1 MNGRLNIILAFS
13 FTFLI
18 ILQTKAQQ
26 IASRIPKEAS
36 LVAVINTKDILKHS
50 NADLLNELLVK
61 INFFDIFQQQTAQ
74 KPVRLEDMGI
84 DMEQYSYMYHKNT
97 DSISYLGYIL
107 PLNNREKFEAMLP
120 YTIGKVAT
128 EDGFLKATNISG
140 TLLAWNKEVLYIL
153 SGGLNYNFF
162 YNDSVA
168 TRYGIDN
175 VDMAATP
182 VYIEN
187 GSYDEVAD
195 ATPDSTYSYTENDI
209 DSLMSTEAPYSAS
222 SVIYGDIRD
231 EKEVTFEAYDFGR
244 ERADTININDIWT
257 EEDKNYSDSIARIHE
272 HVQQKNDSIRN
283 ALEVQWIDKEM
294 QHLLSAN
301 HKGLDEKTLKSIHEK
316 MPLMRAWVKNVDELY
331 LGLLPLAYMSS
342 WYHGFKPYYFR
353 YGYGQAFLDLQLEEH
368 TLKLKTRVDLDK
380 DLLQVAKHIYNQ
392 KPNPK
397 FFRYFKAQTVGFL
410 SLNINSEAYM
420 KELPTYISKRF
431 GSLFGKEPEIA
442 PFLAL
447 AMDVAF
453 DEQALAKIMPG
464 DHLVLLN
471 GVTKLKTEYTDY
483 EYNNDY
489 DLKEVKRTK
498 EETVPS
504 FVWMFT
510 SKDQRLLLSGL
521 QLAVAMK
528 KATLDNDIFEIERNS
543 GRGFPIYMMCQEDLV
558 FVSNDRTE
566 LEEIKE
572 GKTQSMANKHFERI
586 IRNNKFSA
594 VVQTNRIPT
603 ILKDMDIPV
612 SQDWQT
618 NVDELAGY
626 GDVTITSKG
635 IVNNQIVGEIGVSF
649 PPQQRNGLEFLLKK
663 MSHFTSE

>member
-36 LVAVINTKDILKHS
+36 LVALMNTKDILKHS
-50 NADLLNELLVK
+50 NADLLNELLTK
-61 INFFDIFQQQTAQ
+61 INFFDTFQQQTGQ
-74 KPVRLEDMGI
+74 KSVRLEDMGI
-84 DMEQYSYMYHKNT
+84 DLEQYSYMYHKNT

-128 EDGFLKATNISG
+128 ENGFFRATNISE

-175 VDMAATP
+175 VDMAAMP

-195 ATPDSTYSYTENDI
+195 ATPDSTYSYTENNI
-209 DSLMSTEAPYSAS
+209 DSLMSTEVPDSTS

-244 ERADTININDIWT
+244 ERADTIDINDIWT

-272 HVQQKNDSIRN
+272 RVQQKNDSIRN
-283 ALEVQWIDKEM
+283 ALEVQWMDKEM

-342 WYHGFKPYYFR
+342 WYYGFKPYYFR
-353 YGYGQAFLDLQLEEH
+353 YGYGQAFLDLQLEEQ

-380 DLLQVAKHIYNQ
+380 DLLQVAKRIYNQ

-447 AMDVAF
+447 AMDVVF

-471 GVTKLKTEYTDY
+471 GVTKLRTEYTDY

-489 DLKEVKRTK
+489 NLKEVKRTK
-498 EETVPS
+498 EETVPR

-528 KATLDNDIFEIERNS
+528 KATLNKDIFEIERNR
-543 GRGFPIYMMCQEDLV
+543 GHGFPIYMMCQEDLV
-558 FVSNDRTE
+558 FVSNDRAE

-572 GKTQSMANKHFERI
+572 GKTQSVANKHFERI
-586 IRNNKFSA
+586 IRKNKFSA

-612 SQDWQT
+612 SQDWRT

-635 IVNNQIVGEIGVSF
+635 IVNNQIVGEISVSF

-663 MSHFTSE
+663 MSFYSSE